1 MPELHKNDAEP
12 IIITKGHTLLEK
24 LFCADASQQ
33 KTQLAS
39 LDYAITMHSHCLKI
53 TQKVAF
59 WHFSPIFVP
68 TKMTCL
74 ETLLAADC
82 TRSSLRSQA

>member
-53 TQKVAF
+53 A
-59 WHFSPIFVP
+59 
-68 TKMTCL
+68 
-74 ETLLAADC
+74 
-82 TRSSLRSQA
+82 

>member
-39 LDYAITMHSHCLKI
+39 LDYAITLK
-53 TQKVAF
+53 
-59 WHFSPIFVP
+59 
-68 TKMTCL
+68 
-74 ETLLAADC
+74 
-82 TRSSLRSQA
+82 

>member
-33 KTQLAS
+33 KTHLTGI
-39 LDYAITMHSHCLKI
+39 L
-53 TQKVAF
+53 
-59 WHFSPIFVP
+59 
-68 TKMTCL
+68 
-74 ETLLAADC
+74 
-82 TRSSLRSQA
+82 

>member
-33 KTQLAS
+33 KTHLTGILLLAL
-39 LDYAITMHSHCLKI
+39 LDYAITLTLFENYSK
-53 TQKVAF
+53 
-59 WHFSPIFVP
+59 SRIFG
-68 TKMTCL
+68 TFHQFLSYYK
-74 ETLLAADC
+74 
-82 TRSSLRSQA
+82 